1 MTHRNFIQNAYSRL
15 MDFKIIRKSLDV
27 LEQHLNSDNHICKA
41 LRGLTHPV
49 ERDQFLFAKTGSGLF
64 FYSVVLTL
72 FVLLCIAVL
81 SGFLKALYYLV
92 GLFVGN
98 ENFSI
103 YTFDQE
109 WEDTSTDPNFLWA
122 IICQFLDPG
131 NVVNA
136 HGFGGS
142 FIALLCAVAGI
153 VCLSGFFVTSMVNMI
168 SRMTDQ
174 WKNGLL
180 HYDWHFDKYVVI
192 IGVNKQTAAIV
203 KRSLKRDD
211 VDYVLI
217 QTRQN
222 VDKMRNRLDLD
233 LDKVDEEKIV
243 FYYAERI
250 SNEDIEQLRL
260 EKAVEV
266 YILGED
272 MQFENEEDHDASNI
286 ECLEHVSKYMEDE
299 RVKAYRHNVFGDNS
313 RLTCH
318 VDFEYQSTFTAFK
331 ATHIYQR
338 LDKVVEFLPFNV
350 HEIWAKKV
358 LVDNFA
364 VVPSGK
370 KGEVTVQRYNPLDG
384 EGITPDSNKTVR
396 LIVMGMNQ
404 MGTAF
409 GMQAALLT
417 HYPNFKRDKKLRTTI
432 TFIDDQAIK
441 EGEFLRGRFEAL
453 FSLCKYRNVKC
464 GKDKLE
470 YTTDRELEGMIDPL
484 ETGPYSY
491 LNEKDGNFMDI
502 QWEFIEGNVANNDVK
517 KYIADIASDTEN
529 NITTVAIC
537 FNHPQQSLA
546 TALYL
551 PKAVFNNALQVLTYQ
566 QNSFDILN
574 NVANGE
580 QDWKRYKNLFPF
592 GMIDSSYTDSLFDDA
607 KAKIV
612 NYLFVT
618 KDQPTKKDVIKSFD
632 ETLLKEIYQHWESLT
647 LVDKQANI
655 DMAESIPTKLRS
667 LGLDYDGN
675 PNDIEDLVSDNEELL
690 SAMAFSEHMRWL
702 TERLVMSYRPLMKE
716 EFDMINSGE
725 KTKTFYKNNHRA
737 HLDICSNAHLEI
749 YDPTVLQ
756 NDKNNILNLPI
767 ILKCAEWMN
776 FKAVKNTHADRRS
789 KLGILKMFLLHNDQL
804 CFKYVEASKSN
815 DETIC
820 DHGFWIADSPVTRLQ
835 WYYITGKQKPKRN
848 EEDLPVVDVSK
859 NDIEDFLL
867 IIRKKTGL
875 YITLPNLQEW
885 KKAALYSTKY
895 LSSAKDWN
903 QFICFNQDKPWKVRH
918 NAQKQANNLRVYDM
932 LGNVWEWTRSEV
944 KKHPGS
950 FYFCGGSFKFKK
962 KECELDSDYWKTYWV
977 PSLKSDDLGFRL
989 VWKFEVVKDT
999 ANRLVNEVFEEQQ
1012 ELTKEE
1018 RVKQWFDRHP
1028 MVPVGDG
1035 YFVMGTETQKSLDKC
1050 CKEYPTEG
1058 SWVSEEADE
1067 DETPHHFVHIS
1078 EFKIGSVP
1086 VTQELWNIVM
1096 GQTSKTNPSDR
1107 IGNNLPQTNIS
1118 YKQIKEDFL
1127 PELSRI
1133 TGEKYRLPTE
1143 AEWEYVSKGGDKHEI
1158 SIALKQ
1164 MVKEKG
1170 SLKGADSLLKKLSYT
1185 KYSGSDTADKVAWT
1199 KNNCNG
1205 LCPVGMKMPISE
1217 NFEVYDMSGNIWEWC
1232 EDFYQSDIYNDCI
1245 NGKDRHL
1252 LQQGQNL
1259 EEKPYSEIGYISN
1272 PICLNDEYSAH
1283 VFRGGSWLFDDIDCR
1298 CTRPNYWVDTDQDID
1313 LGFRL
1318 ALSVEKRS

>member
-92 GLFVGN
+92 VLFVGN

-272 MQFENEEDHDASNI
+272 MQFENEEDHDAFNI

-409 GMQAALLT
+409 GMQAALL
-417 HYPNFKRDKKLRTTI
+417 
-432 TFIDDQAIK
+432 
-441 EGEFLRGRFEAL
+441 
-453 FSLCKYRNVKC
+453 
-464 GKDKLE
+464 
-470 YTTDRELEGMIDPL
+470 
-484 ETGPYSY
+484 
-491 LNEKDGNFMDI
+491 LNEI
-502 QWEFIEGNVANNDVK
+502 
-517 KYIADIASDTEN
+517 
-529 NITTVAIC
+529 
-537 FNHPQQSLA
+537 
-546 TALYL
+546 
-551 PKAVFNNALQVLTYQ
+551 
-566 QNSFDILN
+566 
-574 NVANGE
+574 
-580 QDWKRYKNLFPF
+580 KN
-592 GMIDSSYTDSLFDDA
+592 
-607 KAKIV
+607 
-612 NYLFVT
+612 
-618 KDQPTKKDVIKSFD
+618 
-632 ETLLKEIYQHWESLT
+632 
-647 LVDKQANI
+647 
-655 DMAESIPTKLRS
+655 
-667 LGLDYDGN
+667 
-675 PNDIEDLVSDNEELL
+675 
-690 SAMAFSEHMRWL
+690 
-702 TERLVMSYRPLMKE
+702 
-716 EFDMINSGE
+716 
-725 KTKTFYKNNHRA
+725 
-737 HLDICSNAHLEI
+737 
-749 YDPTVLQ
+749 
-756 NDKNNILNLPI
+756 
-767 ILKCAEWMN
+767 
-776 FKAVKNTHADRRS
+776 
-789 KLGILKMFLLHNDQL
+789 
-804 CFKYVEASKSN
+804 
-815 DETIC
+815 
-820 DHGFWIADSPVTRLQ
+820 
-835 WYYITGKQKPKRN
+835 
-848 EEDLPVVDVSK
+848 
-859 NDIEDFLL
+859 
-867 IIRKKTGL
+867 
-875 YITLPNLQEW
+875 
-885 KKAALYSTKY
+885 
-895 LSSAKDWN
+895 
-903 QFICFNQDKPWKVRH
+903 
-918 NAQKQANNLRVYDM
+918 
-932 LGNVWEWTRSEV
+932 
-944 KKHPGS
+944 
-950 FYFCGGSFKFKK
+950 
-962 KECELDSDYWKTYWV
+962 
-977 PSLKSDDLGFRL
+977 
-989 VWKFEVVKDT
+989 
-999 ANRLVNEVFEEQQ
+999 
-1012 ELTKEE
+1012 
-1018 RVKQWFDRHP
+1018 
-1028 MVPVGDG
+1028 
-1035 YFVMGTETQKSLDKC
+1035 
-1050 CKEYPTEG
+1050 
-1058 SWVSEEADE
+1058 
-1067 DETPHHFVHIS
+1067 
-1078 EFKIGSVP
+1078 
-1086 VTQELWNIVM
+1086 
-1096 GQTSKTNPSDR
+1096 
-1107 IGNNLPQTNIS
+1107 
-1118 YKQIKEDFL
+1118 
-1127 PELSRI
+1127 
-1133 TGEKYRLPTE
+1133 
-1143 AEWEYVSKGGDKHEI
+1143 
-1158 SIALKQ
+1158 
-1164 MVKEKG
+1164 
-1170 SLKGADSLLKKLSYT
+1170 
-1185 KYSGSDTADKVAWT
+1185 
-1199 KNNCNG
+1199 
-1205 LCPVGMKMPISE
+1205 
-1217 NFEVYDMSGNIWEWC
+1217 
-1232 EDFYQSDIYNDCI
+1232 
-1245 NGKDRHL
+1245 
-1252 LQQGQNL
+1252 
-1259 EEKPYSEIGYISN
+1259 
-1272 PICLNDEYSAH
+1272 
-1283 VFRGGSWLFDDIDCR
+1283 
-1298 CTRPNYWVDTDQDID
+1298 
-1313 LGFRL
+1313 
-1318 ALSVEKRS
+1318 

>member
-1 MTHRNFIQNAYSRL
+1 MWN
-15 MDFKIIRKSLDV
+15 KIKEIIFYIITYILWALSG
-27 LEQHLNSDNHICKA
+27 CKK
-41 LRGLTHPV
+41 PV
-49 ERDQFLFAKTGSGLF
+49 ERDRWLFSGSGYGMLKF
-64 FYSVVLTL
+64 AIIIAIVVPLIIWCISVPFNNSDSLLGNYDNDISKLSGTYTNGTV
-72 FVLLCIAVL
+72 FVQADTIASNNHPYIWSVL
-81 SGFLKALYYLV
+81 SQ
-92 GLFVGN
+92 
-98 ENFSI
+98 
-103 YTFDQE
+103 YT
-109 WEDTSTDPNFLWA
+109 
-122 IICQFLDPG
+122 DPG
-131 NVVNA
+131 NLPA
-136 HGFGGS
+136 AQGGKGY
-142 FIALLCAVAGI
+142 FWALFCAIAGI
-153 VCLSGFFVTSMVNMI
+153 FCLSGFAVSSLVSVINRLTEK
-168 SRMTDQ
+168 
-174 WKNGLL
+174 WKQGMLRYNVA
-180 HYDWHFDKYVVI
+180 FDKYVVI

-233 LDKVDEEKIV
+233 LDQEEEERLV

-250 SNEDIEQLRL
+250 SNEDIEQLHL

-272 MQFENEEDHDASNI
+272 VQFENEEDHDAFNI

-299 RVKAYRHNVFGDNS
+299 RVKTHRLKIFGDNS

-331 ATHIYQR
+331 ATHIYQK

-370 KGEVTVQRYNPLDG
+370 KGEMSVQRYKPLDG
-384 EGITPDSNKTVR
+384 DGITSDSNKTVR
-396 LIVMGMNQ
+396 LIIMGMNQ

-417 HYPNFKRDKKLRTTI
+417 HYPNFKRDTRLKTTI

-453 FSLCKYRNVKC
+453 FSLCKHRNIKC
-464 GKDKLE
+464 GINKLE
-470 YTTDRELEGMIDPL
+470 YTSDREIDGMLDPL
-484 ETGPYSY
+484 EKGPYCY
-491 LNEKDGNFMDI
+491 LNEEEGNFMDI
-502 QWEFIEGNVANNDVK
+502 QWEFIEGNVATDDIK
-517 KYIADIASDTEN
+517 KYIADIASDTEH

-618 KDQPTKKDVIKSFD
+618 KDRPIIKDDLKSFD

-667 LGLDYDGN
+667 LGLNYDGN
-675 PNDIEDLVSDNEELL
+675 PNDVDDIVKDNEDLV

-702 TERLVMSYRPLMKE
+702 TERLVMSYRPLLKD
-716 EFDMINSGE
+716 EFDKIKSGE
-725 KTKTFYKNNHRA
+725 KTKAFFKNNHRA
-737 HLDICSNAHLEI
+737 HLDICSNAHLEN
-749 YDPTVLQ
+749 YDSTVLK
-756 NDKNNILNLPI
+756 NDRNNILNLPI
-767 ILKCAEWMN
+767 ILRCADWMN
-776 FKAVKNTHADRRS
+776 FKVVKNINADRRS
-789 KLGILKMFLLHNDQL
+789 KLGILKMFLLHDEQL
-804 CFKYVEASKSN
+804 CFKYVEATNSD

-820 DHGFWIADSPVTRLQ
+820 DHGFWIADSPVTKLQ

-867 IIRKKTGL
+867 ILRKKTGL

-885 KKAALYSTKY
+885 KKAALNSTEY
-895 LSSAKDWN
+895 LATAKDWS
-903 QFICFNQDKPWKVRH
+903 QFICFNQDKPWKVRN
-918 NAQKQANNLRVYDM
+918 NAQKQKNDLRIYDM

-962 KECELDSDYWKTYWV
+962 KECELDSDYWNTYWV

-989 VWKFEVVKDT
+989 VWKFEVEKET
-999 ANRLVNEVFEEQQ
+999 AERLVNEVFAEQR

-1028 MVPVGDG
+1028 MVSVGDG
-1035 YFVMGTETQKSLDKC
+1035 YFVMGTETQKTVEKC
-1050 CKEYPTEG
+1050 SKEYPSDEC
-1058 SWVSEEADE
+1058 WVSMEADE

-1078 EFKIGSVP
+1078 EFEIGSVP

-1096 GQTSKTNPSDR
+1096 DKTSKTNPSDR

-1118 YKQIKEDFL
+1118 YRQIKDDFL

-1133 TGEKYRLPTE
+1133 TGKKYRLPTE

-1217 NFEVYDMSGNIWEWC
+1217 NFKVYDMSGNIWEWC
-1232 EDFYQSDIYNDCI
+1232 EDFYQSDIYIDCI

-1318 ALSVEKRS
+1318 ALSIEKRS

>member
-1 MTHRNFIQNAYSRL
+1 MWN
-15 MDFKIIRKSLDV
+15 KIKKTIIYIITYILWALSG
-27 LEQHLNSDNHICKA
+27 CKK
-41 LRGLTHPV
+41 PV
-49 ERDQFLFAKTGSGLF
+49 ERDRWLFGGSGYGMLKF
-64 FYSVVLTL
+64 AIIIAIVVPLIIWCISVP
-72 FVLLCIAVL
+72 FNSSDLLLGNYDTDVSKLSGTYTNGTVVVQSDTVVSNNHPYIWSVL
-81 SGFLKALYYLV
+81 SQ
-92 GLFVGN
+92 
-98 ENFSI
+98 
-103 YTFDQE
+103 YT
-109 WEDTSTDPNFLWA
+109 
-122 IICQFLDPG
+122 DPG
-131 NVVNA
+131 NLPAA
-136 HGFGGS
+136 HGGKGYFW
-142 FIALLCAVAGI
+142 ALFCAIAGI
-153 VCLSGFFVTSMVNMI
+153 FCLSGFAVSSLVSVINRLTEK
-168 SRMTDQ
+168 
-174 WKNGLL
+174 WKQGMLRYNVA
-180 HYDWHFDKYVVI
+180 FDKYVVI

-233 LDKVDEEKIV
+233 LDQEEEERIV

-250 SNEDIEQLRL
+250 SNEDIEQLHL

-272 MQFENEEDHDASNI
+272 VQFENEEDHDAFNI

-299 RVKAYRHNVFGDNS
+299 RVKAHRFKKFGGNS

-370 KGEVTVQRYNPLDG
+370 KGELTVQRYKPLDG
-384 EGITPDSNKTVR
+384 DGITSDSNKTVR

-409 GMQAALLT
+409 GMQAALLA

-453 FSLCKYRNVKC
+453 FSLCKHRNIKC
-464 GKDKLE
+464 GIDKLE
-470 YTTDRELEGMIDPL
+470 YTSDREIKGMIDPL
-484 ETGPYSY
+484 EKGPYNY

-502 QWEFIEGNVANNDVK
+502 QWEFIEGNVANDDVK
-517 KYIADIASDTEN
+517 KYITDIASDTEHN
-529 NITTVAIC
+529 VTTVAIC

-551 PKAVFNNALQVLTYQ
+551 PKAIFNNALQVLTYQ

-618 KDQPTKKDVIKSFD
+618 KDQPNKKDELKSFD
-632 ETLLKEIYQHWESLT
+632 ETLLKEIYQHWESLK
-647 LVDKQANI
+647 LVDKQSNI

-675 PNDIEDLVSDNEELL
+675 PNDVEDYVRDNEELL
-690 SAMAFSEHMRWL
+690 SAMAYSEHMRWL
-702 TERLVMSYRPLMKE
+702 TERLVMSYRPLLKD
-716 EFDMINSGE
+716 EFDMIKSGK
-725 KTKTFYKNNHRA
+725 KTKAFYKNNHRA
-737 HLDICSNAHLEI
+737 HLDICSNAHLET

-767 ILKCAEWMN
+767 ILKCSEWMN
-776 FKAVKNTHADRRS
+776 FKVVKNINADRRS
-789 KLGILKMFLLHNDQL
+789 KLGILKMFLLHDEQL
-804 CFKYVEASKSN
+804 CFKYVEATISD

-867 IIRKKTGL
+867 ILRKKTGL

-885 KKAALYSTKY
+885 KKAALNSTEY
-895 LSSAKDWN
+895 LATAKDWS
-903 QFICFNQDKPWKVRH
+903 QFICFDQDKPWKVRH
-918 NAQKQANNLRVYDM
+918 NAQKQKNDLKVYDM

-962 KECELDSDYWKTYWV
+962 KECEMGSDSDYWKTYWV

-999 ANRLVNEVFEEQQ
+999 ANRLVNEVFEEQR

-1035 YFVMGTETQKSLDKC
+1035 YFVMGTETQKTLDKC
-1050 CKEYPTEG
+1050 SKEYPTEG

-1245 NGKDRHL
+1245 TGRNRHL
-1252 LQQGQNL
+1252 LQQGKNL
-1259 EEKPYSEIGYISN
+1259 EERPYSEIGYISN

>member
-1 MTHRNFIQNAYSRL
+1 MWN
-15 MDFKIIRKSLDV
+15 KIKEIIFYIITYILWALSG
-27 LEQHLNSDNHICKA
+27 CKK
-41 LRGLTHPV
+41 PV
-49 ERDQFLFAKTGSGLF
+49 ERDRWLFSGSGYGMLKF
-64 FYSVVLTL
+64 AIIIAIVVPLIIWCISVPFNNSDSLLGNYDNDISKLSGTYTNGTV
-72 FVLLCIAVL
+72 FVQADTIASNNHPYIWSVL
-81 SGFLKALYYLV
+81 SQ
-92 GLFVGN
+92 
-98 ENFSI
+98 
-103 YTFDQE
+103 YT
-109 WEDTSTDPNFLWA
+109 
-122 IICQFLDPG
+122 DPG
-131 NVVNA
+131 NLPA
-136 HGFGGS
+136 AQGGKGY
-142 FIALLCAVAGI
+142 FWALFCAIAGI
-153 VCLSGFFVTSMVNMI
+153 FCLSGFAVSSLVSVINRLTEK
-168 SRMTDQ
+168 
-174 WKNGLL
+174 WKQGMLRYNVA
-180 HYDWHFDKYVVI
+180 FDKYVVI

-233 LDKVDEEKIV
+233 LDQEEEERLV

-250 SNEDIEQLRL
+250 SNEDIEQLHL

-272 MQFENEEDHDASNI
+272 VQFENEEDHDAFNI

-299 RVKAYRHNVFGDNS
+299 RVKTHRLKIFGDNS

-331 ATHIYQR
+331 ATHIYQK

-370 KGEVTVQRYNPLDG
+370 KGEMSVQRYKPLDG
-384 EGITPDSNKTVR
+384 DGITSDSNKTVR
-396 LIVMGMNQ
+396 LIIMGMNQ

-417 HYPNFKRDKKLRTTI
+417 HYPNFKRDTRLKTTI

-453 FSLCKYRNVKC
+453 FSLCKHRNIKC
-464 GKDKLE
+464 GINKLE
-470 YTTDRELEGMIDPL
+470 YTSDREIDGMLDPL
-484 ETGPYSY
+484 EKGPYCY
-491 LNEKDGNFMDI
+491 LNEEEGNFMDI
-502 QWEFIEGNVANNDVK
+502 QWEFIEGNVATDDIK
-517 KYIADIASDTEN
+517 KYIADIASDTEH

-618 KDQPTKKDVIKSFD
+618 KDRPIIKDDLKSFD

-667 LGLDYDGN
+667 LGLNYDGN
-675 PNDIEDLVSDNEELL
+675 PNDVDDIVKDNEDLV

-702 TERLVMSYRPLMKE
+702 TERLVMSYRPLLKD
-716 EFDMINSGE
+716 EFDKIKSGE
-725 KTKTFYKNNHRA
+725 KTKAFFKNNHRA
-737 HLDICSNAHLEI
+737 HLDICSNAHLEN
-749 YDPTVLQ
+749 YDSTVLK
-756 NDKNNILNLPI
+756 NDRNNILNLPI
-767 ILKCAEWMN
+767 ILRCADWMN
-776 FKAVKNTHADRRS
+776 FKVVKNINADRRS
-789 KLGILKMFLLHNDQL
+789 KLGILKMFLLHDEQL
-804 CFKYVEASKSN
+804 CFKYVEATNSD

-820 DHGFWIADSPVTRLQ
+820 DQGFWIADSPVTKLQ

-867 IIRKKTGL
+867 ILRKKTGL

-885 KKAALYSTKY
+885 KKAALNSTEY
-895 LSSAKDWN
+895 LATAKDWS
-903 QFICFNQDKPWKVRH
+903 QFICFNQDKPWKVRN
-918 NAQKQANNLRVYDM
+918 NAQKQKNDLRIYDM

-962 KECELDSDYWKTYWV
+962 KECELDSDYWNTYWV

-989 VWKFEVVKDT
+989 VWKFEVEKET
-999 ANRLVNEVFEEQQ
+999 AERLVNEVFAEQR

-1028 MVPVGDG
+1028 MVSVGDG
-1035 YFVMGTETQKSLDKC
+1035 YFVMGTETQKTVEKC
-1050 CKEYPTEG
+1050 SKEYPSDEC
-1058 SWVSEEADE
+1058 WVSMEADE

-1078 EFKIGSVP
+1078 EFEIGSVP

-1096 GQTSKTNPSDR
+1096 DKTSKTNPSDR

-1118 YKQIKEDFL
+1118 YRQIKDDFL

-1133 TGEKYRLPTE
+1133 TGKKYRLPTE

-1217 NFEVYDMSGNIWEWC
+1217 NFKVYDMSGNIWEWC
-1232 EDFYQSDIYNDCI
+1232 EDFYQSDIYIDCI

-1318 ALSVEKRS
+1318 ALSIEKRS